1 MASMKEYRDEQ
12 LEKIKRLQ
20 EKGINLYPAKSN
32 RDIEISAIV
41 DDFDNF
47 IDKKVTVAGRMI
59 SFRQHGKLSFLDV
72 QDGRNKIQI
81 IIRSDD
87 INSDY
92 EKGFLGYKDIA
103 LLTRGDFVE
112 ISGTVA
118 LSKTNQQ
125 SINADNVIILT
136 KVLRP
141 LPDKLDDKETRLRRR
156 YLDLSLNQ
164 EVRERFIRRSKFWQA
179 TRQFLLDEG
188 FIEINVPV
196 LEHTTGGADA
206 NPFVTHMDALDQDF
220 YLRISHE
227 LPLKRLLGGGYE
239 KVFDI
244 GPRFRNENYSDEH
257 LPEHVAMESYAAYQD
272 YEDGMEMYERMIK
285 YVTKETWGKLKF
297 ENVNGFEVDLD
308 QPWPR
313 IKYADIMREKF
324 GVDVFNPNLDELKK
338 ILKYNGVELDG
349 ELNISR
355 ALDNVWKLIRRT
367 SAGPFWMIHEPV
379 EISPLAKIEPSDPRV
394 TQRFHPVIG
403 GSELGNGF
411 SELNDPQD
419 QLARFLEQQQMREAG
434 DAEAMML
441 DIDFVEM
448 LEYGMPP
455 ACGWGN
461 SERNFWF
468 FEGVSARE
476 GVIFP
481 NLRMDVDE
489 TTKKIYPDVNFED
502 KSKKETEPKVNENLI
517 KSAPITDGI
526 DFSIDAKIF
535 DNYPDAAVGY
545 LVTEL
550 PSEVNIIDKDY
561 IDDALTALNDRGITA
576 DNLSTQVEVSCWRE
590 AFRDFGVKPSKYL
603 SSVEALAKR
612 ALKGNPAKI
621 SPFIDVY
628 NGASIKNLV
637 PMGALDLDFVS
648 GNIELRYGRDGE
660 SAELLGMD
668 ESVKVNT
675 NQVIYSDDLQV
686 LTWLWNHRDAKKT
699 AVSPKSKRVVY
710 FADSLIGEDL
720 ALTAISELEED
731 ITQLGAKVIHRGVL
745 SNKQN
750 SLNNDLPESAIAH
763 GTKKLYLE
771 DWGKL
776 NFEAEA
782 ISFEKDQEGNSV
794 LVLDQTAFYPGGG
807 GQPFDLGEITWE
819 GGSLNLT
826 EISRDGDGIVRHIG
840 ILEGS
845 EPKNGTKINANINRA
860 RRELNNRL
868 HCAGHLLDYG
878 VKQVGLDWKSG
889 KGSHFPGACYVRYDG
904 NVDPE
909 KYEEFRTKIETAIN
923 NYIQKGGKV
932 DCKIVPSTQANKFSD
947 YIPQTVLD
955 SYQNVNLACYP
966 DDFNICCGGTH
977 VQDISEIG
985 KVKITKIKKKD
996 GKISLSYEIE

>member
-1 MASMKEYRDEQ
+1 MATLQDYRNER
-12 LEKIKRLQ
+12 LRKLGEIKAL
-20 EKGINLYPAKSN
+20 GINPYPAKSARTHN
-32 RDIEISAIV
+32 NA
-41 DDFDNF
+41 
-47 IDKKVTVAGRMI
+47 
-59 SFRQHGKLSFLDV
+59 
-72 QDGRNKIQI
+72 
-81 IIRSDD
+81 
-87 INSDY
+87 
-92 EKGFLGYKDIA
+92 DIA
-103 LLTRGDFVE
+103 LKFNELEGQNVTLVGRIKNIRKMGKIGFIVLEDFSGKIQLFLHEDTLTSENRENSELKFSDIPLLDTGDFIESTGQVIKTKTGE
-112 ISGTVA
+112 ISVQPTV
-118 LSKTNQQ
+118 
-125 SINADNVIILT
+125 IRILT
-136 KVLRP
+136 KALRP
-141 LPDKLDDKETRLRRR
+141 MPLGHEEFSDKEQRLRRR
-156 YLDLSLNQ
+156 YVDLNVNK
-164 EVRERFIRRSKFWQA
+164 EVKERFIRRSKFWQA

-285 YVTKETWGKLKF
+285 YVTKATWGKLKF

-338 ILKYNGVELDG
+338 ILKDNGVELDG

-367 SAGPFWMIHEPV
+367 SAGPFWMVHEPV

-489 TTKKIYPDVNFED
+489 ITKKIYPDVKFEEKKAID
-502 KSKKETEPKVNENLI
+502 RSK
-517 KSAPITDGI
+517 
-526 DFSIDAKIF
+526 
-535 DNYPDAAVGY
+535 
-545 LVTEL
+545 
-550 PSEVNIIDKDY
+550 
-561 IDDALTALNDRGITA
+561 
-576 DNLSTQVEVSCWRE
+576 
-590 AFRDFGVKPSKYL
+590 
-603 SSVEALAKR
+603 
-612 ALKGNPAKI
+612 
-621 SPFIDVY
+621 
-628 NGASIKNLV
+628 
-637 PMGALDLDFVS
+637 
-648 GNIELRYGRDGE
+648 
-660 SAELLGMD
+660 
-668 ESVKVNT
+668 
-675 NQVIYSDDLQV
+675 
-686 LTWLWNHRDAKKT
+686 
-699 AVSPKSKRVVY
+699 
-710 FADSLIGEDL
+710 
-720 ALTAISELEED
+720 
-731 ITQLGAKVIHRGVL
+731 
-745 SNKQN
+745 
-750 SLNNDLPESAIAH
+750 LPESAITH

-771 DWGKL
+771 DWL
-776 NFEAEA
+776 NLKFKAKIESVTE
-782 ISFEKDQEGNSV
+782 DNDGN
-794 LVLDQTAFYPGGG
+794 LNLILDQTAFYPGGG
-807 GQPFDLGEITWE
+807 GQPCDLGEISWE
-819 GGSLNLT
+819 DGSLSL
-826 EISRDGDGIVRHIG
+826 SKVSKDKDGVVIHIG
-840 ILEGS
+840 ELRGQMPELNQEVEGS
-845 EPKNGTKINANINRA
+845 VDSES
-860 RRELNNRL
+860 RELNSRL
-868 HCAGHLLDYG
+868 HCAGHLVDYG
-878 VKQVGLDWKSG
+878 VKQAKLNWIPGM
-889 KGSHFPGACYVRYDG
+889 GSHFPGACFVRYEG
-904 NVDPE
+904 EANPE
-909 KYEEFRTKIETAIN
+909 DYQRLAAEIEKNIN
-923 NYIQKGGKV
+923 DYIKKGGEVTAKL
-932 DCKIVPSTQANKFSD
+932 VPSSEAVKFSE
-947 YIPQTVLD
+947 YIPQPVLD

-966 DDFNICCGGTH
+966 DNFNICCGGTH
-977 VQDISEIG
+977 VRNISEIG
-985 KVKITKIKKKD
+985 EIKITKIKKKD
-996 GKISLSYEIE
+996 GKIKVSYEIE